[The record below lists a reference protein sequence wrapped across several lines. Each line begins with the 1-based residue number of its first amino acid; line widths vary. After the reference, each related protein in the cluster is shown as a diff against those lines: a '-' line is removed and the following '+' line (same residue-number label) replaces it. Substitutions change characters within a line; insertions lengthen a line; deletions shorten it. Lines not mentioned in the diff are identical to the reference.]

1 MISKGLYGKQHLDI
15 QVREHELAPAGDDR
29 VIVKVHACGV
39 CGTDLHFVG
48 EWTDEHVALGHEI
61 AAEVLEV
68 GRNVVGL
75 APGDRVIIEDV
86 SMCGV
91 CEDCKSGHPEFCRNL
106 FSIEGQPGMG
116 QYMSVRYNSCV
127 KFEGLDYVSACLTE
141 PLAVSLTSVINADIP
156 LGGSVLVL
164 GPGPLGLM
172 AAQLAKLRGAGF
184 VAITGLAADNPRE
197 KARLAAAPEFGCDM
211 VIEIG
216 KQDVEEEIKRRFPKG
231 VDRVIVSAPPKS
243 LPDALKV
250 IRYGGLITFFGI
262 HLGGQSTV
270 NIDIND
276 LIFRKITLVPTF
288 AEPAINF
295 PISNRLLKDG
305 LVDASKI
312 VTHTFGFDD
321 AVATIT
327 ANVDGSLPIIKA
339 VMLPNGW
346 IINLMSPRRRRERRE
361 TTQNSA
367 SSALS
372 AVRDSR
378 VFPAVCQI
386 RTGTERCK
394 PSPCSA
400 AKTAAATR
408 AR

>member
-1 MISKGLYGKQHLDI
+1 MISKGLYGKKYLDI
-15 QVREHELAPAGDDR
+15 QVREHEIAPAGDDH

-39 CGTDLHFVG
+39 CGTDLNFVKD
-48 EWTDEHVALGHEI
+48 WPDDYMALGHEI

-68 GRNVVGL
+68 GKNVTTVK
-75 APGDRVIIEDV
+75 PGDRVIIEDV
-86 SMCGV
+86 SMCGI
-91 CEDCKSGHPEFCRNL
+91 CDDCKSGNPEFCRNL

-141 PLAVSLTSVINADIP
+141 PLAVSLTSVLNADIP

-172 AAQLAKLRGAGF
+172 SARLAKLRGAGF
-184 VAITGLAADNPRE
+184 VAITGLNADNPRE
-197 KARLAAAPEFGCDM
+197 KARLDTARELGCDM
-211 VIEIG
+211 VIEVG

-231 VDRVIVSAPPKS
+231 VDRVIVSSPPQS
-243 LPDALKV
+243 MVDALKV
-250 IRYGGLITFFGI
+250 IRYGGLVTFYGLHF
-262 HLGGQSTV
+262 GGQSSV

-312 VTHTFGFDD
+312 VTHTFGFED

-339 VMLPNGW
+339 VMLPNG
-346 IINLMSPRRRRERRE
+346 
-361 TTQNSA
+361 
-367 SSALS
+367 
-372 AVRDSR
+372 
-378 VFPAVCQI
+378 
-386 RTGTERCK
+386 
-394 PSPCSA
+394 
-400 AKTAAATR
+400 
-408 AR
+408 

>member
-1 MISKGLYGKQHLDI
+1 
-15 QVREHELAPAGDDR
+15 
-29 VIVKVHACGV
+29 
-39 CGTDLHFVG
+39 
-48 EWTDEHVALGHEI
+48 
-61 AAEVLEV
+61 
-68 GRNVVGL
+68 
-75 APGDRVIIEDV
+75 
-86 SMCGV
+86 
-91 CEDCKSGHPEFCRNL
+91 
-106 FSIEGQPGMG
+106 
-116 QYMSVRYNSCV
+116 
-127 KFEGLDYVSACLTE
+127 LTE
-141 PLAVSLTSVINADIP
+141 PLAVSLTSVLNADIP

-184 VAITGLAADNPRE
+184 VAVTGLAANNPRE
-197 KARLAAAPEFGCDM
+197 KARLAAAPEFGCDL

-327 ANVDGSLPIIKA
+327 ANLDGSLPIIKA
-339 VMLPNGW
+339 VMLPNG
-346 IINLMSPRRRRERRE
+346 
-361 TTQNSA
+361 
-367 SSALS
+367 
-372 AVRDSR
+372 
-378 VFPAVCQI
+378 
-386 RTGTERCK
+386 
-394 PSPCSA
+394 
-400 AKTAAATR
+400 
-408 AR
+408 